1 MTDRQKLGSA
11 SMGLV
16 YGLLVG
22 WVVGI
27 VWWTFLVIIFG
38 LQPAVTVVIVDSTGR
53 QETRVTVL
61 ERIALIP
68 VRNTVGCGR
77 WRSRSGR
84 WIKQKQIRYSRAIEA
99 P

>member
-1 MTDRQKLGSA
+1 
-11 SMGLV
+11 MGLV

-68 VRNTVGCGR
+68 VPHNTVGSGR

-84 WIKQKQIRYSRAIEA
+84 RIKQKQIRNSRAIEA